1 MNTQKVRLYLRLSL
15 NGTRQFFEPVYAAN
29 GKLKPLVAI
38 VDGEAKR
45 LENGSYYLRFTSR
58 GKRCWQSV
66 GTDPQMALQKRLTKE
81 NLLVAKA
88 AGLEVVE
95 PGAQERKKEK
105 QRPVV
110 DGLPTFETI
119 ETYLKD
125 TSQYRRAK
133 TYTAYKKTLEDFRE
147 FCKKPSLHQIDRRD
161 ILNFVDLL
169 KKRGNGKRTVANK
182 VSYLLI
188 FLRKH
193 GFKEMI
199 HQSDRPKYTEKLVK
213 SYQPEQL
220 KTLFTWADE
229 EDTVLFHFFLGSGL
243 RDAEVVYACWSDVD
257 FRAKTLDVKEKLD
270 LSFEVKD
277 HEERTVPLPD
287 MLIEMLRERRKQ
299 HPTDRLIFPGK
310 KKGGPNHHLIRRLKD
325 LALKAGLNC
334 GRCVSKNGKTCD
346 IHPVCGEWELHRF
359 RKTFATMHADAGVK
373 IHTLARWLGHADLET
388 TLTYLAGSLATS
400 VKTRD
405 QVNSTFA
412 SLSTPKQGSLSF
424 ESPIQQLD
432 QRFDIAV

>member
-1 MNTQKVRLYLRLSL
+1 LNTQKVRLYLRLTV
-15 NGTRQFFEPVYAAN
+15 NGNRQFFEPVYASN
-29 GKLKPLVAI
+29 GKLKPLVAL
-38 VDGEAKR
+38 VDGEPKR
-45 LENGSYYLRFTSR
+45 LDDATYYLRYSKH

-66 GTDPQMALQKRLTKE
+66 GVDPQRAAQKREDKEFLLT
-81 NLLVAKA
+81 ARA
-88 AGLEVVE
+88 SGLEVVE
-95 PGAQERKKEK
+95 PGQERNKP
-105 QRPVV
+105 RPA
-110 DGLPTFETI
+110 GLPTFETI

-125 TSQYRRAK
+125 TSQYRRGK

-161 ILNFVDLL
+161 VLNFVDLL
-169 KKRGNGKRTVANK
+169 KKKGNGKRTVANK
-182 VSYLLI
+182 VNYLLI

-193 GFKEMI
+193 GFKEVI

-213 SYQPEQL
+213 SYDPEQL
-220 KTLFTWADE
+220 KTLFAWADE

-243 RDAEVVYACWSDVD
+243 RDAEVVYACWPDVD

-270 LSFEVKD
+270 LKFEVKD

-287 MLIEMLRERRKQ
+287 TLIDLLRERRKKY
-299 HPTDRLIFPGK
+299 PTTHLIFPGK
-310 KKGGPNHHLIRRLKD
+310 KKGGPNHHLIRRLKN

-334 GRCVSKNGKTCD
+334 GRCVAKNGQTCD
-346 IHPVCGEWELHRF
+346 VHPVCKEWELHRF